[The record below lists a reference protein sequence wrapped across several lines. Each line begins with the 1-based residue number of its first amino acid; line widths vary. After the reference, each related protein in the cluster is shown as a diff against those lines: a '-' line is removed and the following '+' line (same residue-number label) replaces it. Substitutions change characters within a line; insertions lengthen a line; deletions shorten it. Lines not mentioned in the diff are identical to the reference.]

1 MPALHALAPG
11 TLLPD
16 IQRQSSEQARD
27 DGPDELSQRRGR
39 GRRRM
44 RATRSHRDT
53 SDGGKAEEEEEVAAG
68 DRTTP
73 GVRPPVE
80 AYSYAA
86 HLLNGMGQLKDA
98 LGRGQSAAGDGRSN
112 GQGVWACVWLCVAV
126 VTAWHACVHAS
137 RSCGCVVVV
146 VCVASPATSGRGD
159 ECHTSR

>member
-1 MPALHALAPG
+1 
-11 TLLPD
+11 
-16 IQRQSSEQARD
+16 
-27 DGPDELSQRRGR
+27 
-39 GRRRM
+39 M

-53 SDGGKAEEEEEVAAG
+53 RDGGKAEEEEVAAG

-112 GQGVWACVWLCVAV
+112 GQGVWACVWLRVGMRVAV
-126 VTAWHACVHAS
+126 CGRGDSMACVCACLTIV
-137 RSCGCVVVV
+137 RLCGCGCV
-146 VCVASPATSGRGD
+146 CGQPCNFRTR
-159 ECHTSR
+159 

>member
-1 MPALHALAPG
+1 
-11 TLLPD
+11 
-16 IQRQSSEQARD
+16 
-27 DGPDELSQRRGR
+27 
-39 GRRRM
+39 M

-53 SDGGKAEEEEEVAAG
+53 RDGGKAEEEEVAAG

-98 LGRGQSAAGDGRSN
+98 LGRGQNAAGDGRSN
-112 GQGVWACVWLCVAV
+112 GQGVCVCVCVCVWACVWLCVAV